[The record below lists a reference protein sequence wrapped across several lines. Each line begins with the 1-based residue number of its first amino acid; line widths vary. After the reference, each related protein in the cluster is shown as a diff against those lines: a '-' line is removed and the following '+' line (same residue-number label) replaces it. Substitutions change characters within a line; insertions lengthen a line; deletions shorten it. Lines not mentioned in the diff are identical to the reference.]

1 MEHIGRH
8 LEKDRKDGGRLGDV
22 EGWTVDKEL
31 ETWLLEEGIVDVGK
45 DGGWRIGNGRPT
57 RYTREDA
64 EGDEKEI

>member
-1 MEHIGRH
+1 
-8 LEKDRKDGGRLGDV
+8 
-22 EGWTVDKEL
+22 VDKEL